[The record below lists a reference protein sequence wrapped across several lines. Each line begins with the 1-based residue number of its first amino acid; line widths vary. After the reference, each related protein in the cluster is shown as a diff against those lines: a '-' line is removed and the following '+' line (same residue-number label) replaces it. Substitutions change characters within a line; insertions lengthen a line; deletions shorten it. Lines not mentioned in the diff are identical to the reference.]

1 MQQNCE
7 QLNFAANIVPI
18 VLSTILLASSRYDE
32 RNKILFWS
40 ILDVKGSLLGLIL
53 YYALTSG
60 LTKSELIGIDL
71 STRFMVL
78 IGCLR
83 YEYMN
88 YPFIFFSLSLFY
100 SGLRRSVLCIFNA
113 LRARRFVRKH
123 QLLLDRA
130 ATHGG
135 IGIHLPN
142 RHKKGIPNGCGF
154 DFPILSLIL
163 TVGLISLIWWTRQY
177 D

>member
-1 MQQNCE
+1 MQQKCE

-18 VLSTILLASSRYDE
+18 VLSTIFLVSSRYDE

-40 ILDVKGSLLGLIL
+40 TLDVKGSILGLIL

-71 STRFMVL
+71 STRCMVL

-88 YPFIFFSLSLFY
+88 YLFIFLCLSLFFTAVFVGLYYASSMHFEREDLYGNISCY
-100 SGLRRSVLCIFNA
+100 SIE
-113 LRARRFVRKH
+113 
-123 QLLLDRA
+123 Q
-130 ATHGG
+130 
-135 IGIHLPN
+135 P
-142 RHKKGIPNGCGF
+142 
-154 DFPILSLIL
+154 L
-163 TVGLISLIWWTRQY
+163 TVVLVYIYPIDTRKAFRMDVVLSFPSY
-177 D
+177 HLS